1 MRRWGVALGRSLLA
15 AAAVISVVAACSSG
29 ITEGP
34 FCPLQNSYVYAPVG
48 NECGTGITGLDV
60 QTPCV
65 ATCDDPGYPPDCPG
79 PCIVWKISAS
89 EVGTC
94 RFTVHFTHAPDFSA
108 DVTFQTVV
116 QSGCPSEIAG
126 SQYTLPVGVAM
137 RSVDASAETGVRPGD
152 AASEADATDASSD
165 AGGGGIGDA
174 GDGG

>member
-1 MRRWGVALGRSLLA
+1 VALGRSLLA
-15 AAAVISVVAACSSG
+15 VATVISVVAACSSG

-34 FCPLQNSYVYAPVG
+34 FCPLRNSYVYAPVG

-60 QTPCV
+60 QPPCV

-108 DVTFQTVV
+108 DIAFKTVV

-126 SQYTLPVGVAM
+126 TQYTLPVGVAT
-137 RSVDASAETGVRPGD
+137 RSADASVETGPPPND
-152 AASEADATDASSD
+152 AAVEADATDASSD
-165 AGGGGIGDA
+165 ADDGAVADAGDA
-174 GDGG
+174 G